1 MNYFCKRESR
11 RPHVINATPTTAATM
26 IGAKAPDVSDAASTT
41 PQMPVEIAVADAKSA
56 SERL

>member
-1 MNYFCKRESR
+1 
-11 RPHVINATPTTAATM
+11 M